1 MKTNT
6 LKLCAALTIASLIS
20 SATATELTLYPSFA
34 EVRENV
40 QLSGSRFDWTPP
52 ADLGDYPDDSFDVVI
67 LSDTLQAMLQPDAV
81 LAQMLRIGRRAVI
94 SLPNFGHWRVRLA
107 LLLSAVWRFKE
118 NLGRVLDDTEPRLGD
133 AVPMAGRDESVVVA
147 AFMGRRLSAI

>member
-1 MKTNT
+1 M
-6 LKLCAALTIASLIS
+6 
-20 SATATELTLYPSFA
+20 
-34 EVRENV
+34 
-40 QLSGSRFDWTPP
+40 RFFGPLRV

-107 LLLSAVWRFKE
+107 LLLSGRMPVTATLPVSWYATPNIHLCTIDDFRALAAERGYVIERATFLLGGRQLGHFVANWRADQGVF
-118 NLGRVLDDTEPRLGD
+118 VLTR
-133 AVPMAGRDESVVVA
+133 S
-147 AFMGRRLSAI
+147 AF